1 MSEKE
6 FDFERSV
13 YRNTSSL
20 VLGVAIYV
28 TTLGTVNP
36 WLIYGVG
43 IVSQAAIVGA
53 IRGVRQAIKES
64 K

>member
-13 YRNTSSL
+13 YRNTASL
-20 VLGVAIYV
+20 TLGVAIYV
-28 TTLGTVNP
+28 TTLGTINP

-43 IVSQAAIVGA
+43 IVSQAFIVGA
-53 IRGVRQAIKES
+53 IRGFRQAK
-64 K
+64 

>member
-6 FDFERSV
+6 FEFERSV

-20 VLGVAIYV
+20 ILAIAIYI

-43 IVSQAAIVGA
+43 VVLEACIVGG
-53 IRGVRQAIKES
+53 IRGFRQAVKES